1 MEQMHQ
7 YIQDPSQAGMQTA
20 GPFMTQSGPALSP
33 YPPSPMMPG
42 PSVVQPGVGGP
53 VFPGPTPSP
62 WPPSPMM
69 PGPTMQPPGAPGPV
83 PDAMAHG
90 MAPGD
95 ASPQSA
101 PDGGHSCGCK
111 TGSHSHPGD
120 PSVHPGISPAAMP
133 RDYLY
138 EAYQYGPAYY
148 SPAIGEPQF
157 ASPADSQWLGMNFR
171 DDQFWKGVLL
181 GAAVTLI
188 FTSEAVQKTLI
199 KGTASVWTAAQSGV
213 EEVKEK
219 FEDIKAE
226 LKQKSEK
233 KK

>member
-1 MEQMHQ
+1 MEQMNQ
-7 YIQDPSQAGMQTA
+7 YVHDPSFGGMPT
-20 GPFMTQSGPALSP
+20 GNP
-33 YPPSPMMPG
+33 YM
-42 PSVVQPGVGGP
+42 VQPGAAGP

-69 PGPTMQPPGAPGPV
+69 PGPTMQPPGAPGPM
-83 PDAMAHG
+83 PDAMSHG

-95 ASPQSA
+95 ASPHSA
-101 PDGGHSCGCK
+101 PDGGHTCSCK
-111 TGSHSHPGD
+111 DSSHSHPGD
-120 PSVHPGISPAAMP
+120 PSAHPGVSPVAMP

-138 EAYQYGPAYY
+138 EAYQFGPADY
-148 SPAIGEPQF
+148 SQAVGVPQF
-157 ASPADSQWLGMNFR
+157 ANSADSQWLGMNFR

-181 GAAVTLI
+181 GAAAALLVTND
-188 FTSEAVQKTLI
+188 TVQKAVM

-219 FEDIKAE
+219 FEDVKAE
-226 LKQKSEK
+226 IQQKSAK

>member
-1 MEQMHQ
+1 MEQMNQ
-7 YIQDPSQAGMQTA
+7 YIHDPFSGGIPAGNQGM
-20 GPFMTQSGPALSP
+20 
-33 YPPSPMMPG
+33 
-42 PSVVQPGVGGP
+42 VQPGAGGP
-53 VFPGPTPSP
+53 VFSGPAPSP

-69 PGPTMQPPGAPGPV
+69 PGPTMQSPGAPEN
-83 PDAMAHG
+83 
-90 MAPGD
+90 
-95 ASPQSA
+95 ASPQSG
-101 PDGGHSCGCK
+101 PDEGHSCSCK
-111 TGSHSHPGD
+111 AGSHSYPGD
-120 PSVHPGISPAAMP
+120 PSAHPGVSPAATP

-148 SPAIGEPQF
+148 SPVAGEPQF
-157 ASPADSQWLGMNFR
+157 ANPADSQWLGMNFR

-181 GAAVTLI
+181 GAALALLV
-188 FTSEAVQKTLI
+188 TSESVQKTLI

-226 LKQKSEK
+226 IQQKSEK